1 MSAPR
6 TEAKPAEG
14 TEKKEGAAPAPAA
27 GGGIKAFLP
36 LILNIVLMP
45 VIAWVMT
52 TKFLAPSLRQAMG
65 PAKAESSAEAGAASA
80 KEEEPAKAEESGH
93 GAKEE
98 KGAKEE
104 GGHSKA
110 GSGSSVVMSK
120 LIVNVAGTLGTRY
133 IVATLSINGNP
144 KLKDLYEKNEPKL
157 RDAACSA
164 MSTKSISEMEKPSF
178 RNTLRAELVSLFNG
192 IMGKGTV
199 SEIYLTDFAIQ

>member
-14 TEKKEGAAPAPAA
+14 TEKKEGAAPVAA
-27 GGGIKAFLP
+27 AGGGGIKAFLP

-65 PAKAESSAEAGAASA
+65 PAKAESASEAGAAA
-80 KEEEPAKAEESGH
+80 HEEEPAKAEESGH

-98 KGAKEE
+98 KGKDE
-104 GGHSKA
+104 GGHGKA
-110 GSGSSVVMSK
+110 GGSSVVMSK

-133 IVATLSINGNP
+133 IVATLSITGSP
-144 KLKDLYEKNEPKL
+144 TLKDKFEKNEPKL